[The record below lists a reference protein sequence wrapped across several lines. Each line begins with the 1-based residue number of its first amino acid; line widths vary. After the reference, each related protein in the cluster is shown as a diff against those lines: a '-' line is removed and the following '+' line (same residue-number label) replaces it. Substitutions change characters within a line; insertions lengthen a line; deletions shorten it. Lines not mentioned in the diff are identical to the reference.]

1 MVLAPL
7 APVPPNRSD
16 RGRDPNVDERRA
28 RIHDDLRGIL
38 GGELL
43 FEPIERAP
51 YAHDASLYEI
61 DPLGVVVPRT
71 RDDLVALVRYA
82 TENAIPLHPRGAGTG
97 LAGETL
103 GDGLVIDFSRHFR
116 RIVEVGDEHVI
127 VQPGVV
133 IDVLNARLAPLGRR
147 IGPDPSHSEARTVG
161 GIVGLDAA
169 GIRSIRYGT
178 TADHVRGLSV
188 VFANGEAADL
198 GFEPWPSAEEDE
210 PVDFKDHVV
219 RKLGT
224 LYRRQVD
231 VIARRKPRSPRNRA
245 GYALGAAASPAGI
258 DLARL
263 LVGSEGTLALVTEVT
278 LRTVPIAPAQAV
290 VVLPFG
296 RIVDAAGI
304 VPDCLAF
311 RPSACELF
319 DWRSLS
325 LARDVLPAMRPWISE
340 AAESALVVEIDGDDP
355 VEVLDRL
362 RKLTRLVE
370 RSGLLVADA
379 VTATRRAD
387 CDFLLG
393 LRRAITP
400 GLMRMRGP
408 SRPVPFME
416 DVAVPPEALADLIRR
431 LQNILKGYEV
441 SWTLYAHAGDGQ
453 LHIRPFLDL
462 SDPVDLAK
470 LEPIAGEVLD
480 AALDLGG
487 SISGEHGCGLAR
499 TQFLRRQSGDL
510 YHALR
515 EVKEAF
521 DPYNILNPGKVIG
534 DDPHLMTRHLKPLTR
549 PKPPARPEVVTEPEL
564 DPETPEPGP
573 PVIVPALRHA
583 GLSLLEQAAACNG
596 CGACRTQEPSLRMC
610 PTFRATRDEAASPR
624 NQANLLRQIAT
635 GAIDPRLWGSEEM
648 KANADLCI
656 HCTACRQECP
666 AGIDISS
673 LMVEAKAAYVEIHGL
688 APTDWFL
695 SRVDLWSK
703 IASRLPIAWNALMRN
718 GPARWL
724 IERACG
730 VSRHRSLPRARR
742 TPFLRRAEKLGL
754 TRARPQAPG
763 PRVAYFVDV
772 FANHFDQELAESVV
786 GVLRQ
791 AGVNVHVPRRQ
802 KASGM
807 ASLAV
812 GDIDHAR
819 SLAVANLRALGDS
832 VRDGYTIVCSEPTA
846 AMMLRHEYLKL
857 TDDLDAALVAESTMD
872 VGQYLAGLAAR
883 GQLPEPKNP
892 LRARVGYHQPCHLR
906 SLEVGTPGL
915 DLIRTIPELEVEF
928 IDRGCSGMAGTFGLT
943 STNFRTSLRA
953 GRGLLNRLQDDDIE
967 LGATECGSCRM
978 QMEQGVT
985 KRTLHPV
992 KLLGLSYGLNPSLL
1006 RHFRDPKSRREVF

>member
-1 MVLAPL
+1 
-7 APVPPNRSD
+7 
-16 RGRDPNVDERRA
+16 VDESRA

-43 FEPIERAP
+43 FEPIGRAP

-71 RDDLVALVRYA
+71 RDDVVALVRYA
-82 TENAIPLHPRGAGTG
+82 AENAIPLHARGAGTG

-103 GDGLVIDFSRHFR
+103 GPGLVIDFSRHFR
-116 RIVEVGDEHVI
+116 RIVEVGADHVV

-133 IDVLNARLAPLGRR
+133 LDILNARLGPLGRR
-147 IGPDPSHSEARTVG
+147 LGPDPSHSEARTIG

-169 GIRSIRYGT
+169 GIRSLRYGT
-178 TADHVRGLSV
+178 TSDHVQRLSV

-198 GFEPWPSAEEDE
+198 GFEPWPSTDE
-210 PVDFKDHVV
+210 HEPTEFKDHLV

-224 LYRRQVD
+224 LYRRQVE

-245 GYALGAAASPAGI
+245 GYALGAAASPVGI

-263 LVGSEGTLALVTEVT
+263 LVGSEGTLALVTEAT
-278 LRTVPIAPAQAV
+278 LRTVPIPPAQAV

-296 RIVDAAGI
+296 RIVDAAGM
-304 VPDCLAF
+304 VPACLES

-325 LARDVLPAMRPWISE
+325 LARDMLPEMRHWIPE
-340 AAESALVVEIDGDDP
+340 AAESALVVEVDGDDP
-355 VEVLDRL
+355 AEVLDRL
-362 RKLTRLVE
+362 RKLTRRVE
-370 RSGLLVADA
+370 RSGLLAADA
-379 VTATRRAD
+379 VEATRRVD

-393 LRRAITP
+393 LRRKITP
-400 GLMRMRGP
+400 SLMRMRGP

-416 DVAVPPEALADLIRR
+416 DVAVPPEALAELILR
-431 LQNILKGYEV
+431 LQNILKGFEV

-462 SDPVDLAK
+462 ADPVDLAK
-470 LEPIAGEVLD
+470 LEPMAGEVLD

-534 DDPHLMTRHLKPLTR
+534 DDSHLMTRHLKLLTR
-549 PKPPARPEVVTEPEL
+549 PEPTAHPEAVEADPDTATAEPA
-564 DPETPEPGP
+564 P
-573 PVIVPALRHA
+573 PVLVPALRHA
-583 GLSLLEQAAACNG
+583 GLTLLEQASACNG
-596 CGACRTQEPSLRMC
+596 CGACRSQEPSLRMC

-635 GAIDPRLWGSEEM
+635 GAVDPRLWGSEEM

-656 HCTACRQECP
+656 HCTACRNECP
-666 AGIDISS
+666 AGVDIST

-688 APTDWFL
+688 APGDWFL
-695 SRVDLWSK
+695 SRLDLWSR

-724 IERACG
+724 IERAFG
-730 VSRHRSLPRARR
+730 LSRHRSLPRARR

-754 TRARPQAPG
+754 TKARPQAPG
-763 PRVAYFVDV
+763 PRVAYFVDT
-772 FANHFDQELAESVV
+772 FANNFDQELAESVV

-802 KASGM
+802 RGSGM
-807 ASLAV
+807 AAYV
-812 GDIDHAR
+812 AGDLDHAR

-846 AMMLRHEYLKL
+846 ALMLRREYLRL
-857 TDDLDAALVAESTMD
+857 TDDLDAALVAENTMD

-883 GQLPEPKNP
+883 GQLPEPKHP
-892 LRARVGYHQPCHLR
+892 LKARVGYHQPCHLR

-915 DLIRTIPELEVEF
+915 DLIRTIPDLEVEF
-928 IDRGCSGMAGTFGLT
+928 IDRGCSGMAGTFGLARP
-943 STNFRTSLRA
+943 NFRTSLRA

-967 LGATECGSCRM
+967 LGATECGACRM